1 VDTIITEDGCH
12 LWAAATGDGPPL
24 ILCHGGP
31 GLWDMFADLVPML
44 SDRLRVIRWDQ
55 RGSGRSD
62 RRGPY
67 SMARAVADLDAVRQ
81 HFGLDRVALLGHSWG
96 AQLALRY
103 ALDHPDRV
111 SRLVYVS
118 GVGLGW
124 DWHPHY
130 KRNLAARCDPATLT
144 GVDGRELAVR
154 QWTADFADAGR
165 ARGYAER
172 MATPWFDVNY
182 ECHAALRAED
192 RESWHESVL
201 IPRCQALPVP
211 TLIVDGAQDIRPRW
225 SVDSLAKALPA
236 ATRVTLP
243 DAGHVPWL
251 ETPDEFRS
259 VLLDYLS

>member
-1 VDTIITEDGCH
+1 
-12 LWAAATGDGPPL
+12 
-24 ILCHGGP
+24 
-31 GLWDMFADLVPML
+31 MFADVAAML

-55 RGSGRSD
+55 RGCGRSA

-67 SMARAVADLDAVRQ
+67 SLARTVADLDAVRQ
-81 HFGLDRVALLGHSWG
+81 HFGLDRVAVLGHSWG

-103 ALDHPDRV
+103 ALDHPGRV
-111 SRLVYVS
+111 RRLVYVS

-124 DWHPHY
+124 DWYPHY
-130 KRNLAARCDPATLT
+130 KSNLAARCGPASLKH
-144 GVDGRELAVR
+144 VDGRELAVR
-154 QWTADFADAGR
+154 QWTADFADSAL

-182 ECHAALRAED
+182 ECNAILRAED
-192 RESWHESVL
+192 RELWQESLLV
-201 IPRCQALPVP
+201 PQCRELPVP

-225 SVDSLAKALPA
+225 SVDSLVQALPC

-259 VLLDYLS
+259 AVSAYLCAES